1 MTALPALLPAPT
13 ALLTAVPDV
22 ERPALRLVPAPASA
36 PPYDDEPGTIPILRL
51 VTALVPMPEPGP
63 FDDDAWVAA
72 ARTPTSALP
81 AAQGFARVLLQAVLE
96 VVAGV
101 RPVKQLQRDTSPELY
116 ANLLET
122 LSGRPRATGVRP
134 DRRAVRSVH
143 VQQRPE
149 GIAEVCAT
157 VCSGER
163 TLALALRLEG
173 LDGRWKC
180 TELLGV

>member
-1 MTALPALLPAPT
+1 MTALTALAVVPDLPAG
-13 ALLTAVPDV
+13 VPD
-22 ERPALRLVPAPASA
+22 RPALRLVPAPPSS
-36 PPYDDEPGTIPILRL
+36 PPYDDEPGRAPLLRL
-51 VTALVPMPEPGP
+51 VTPLVPLPEVGP

-72 ARTPTSALP
+72 ARTPSAALP

-101 RPVKQLQRDTSPELY
+101 RPLKQLQRDTSPELY
-116 ANLLET
+116 AGLLAT
-122 LSGRPRATGVRP
+122 LSSRPRATGVRP
-134 DRRAVRSVH
+134 DQRAVRSVH

-157 VCSGER
+157 VLHGER
-163 TLALALRLEG
+163 TVALALRLEG

>member
-1 MTALPALLPAPT
+1 MTAQPAE
-13 ALLTAVPDV
+13 AVPAV
-22 ERPALRLVPAPASA
+22 ARPVLRLVPAPPSA
-36 PPYDDEPGTIPILRL
+36 PPYDDEPGTAPILRL
-51 VTALVPMPEPGP
+51 VTPLVPLPEVGP

-72 ARTPTSALP
+72 ERTPTAALP

-96 VVAGV
+96 VAAGV
-101 RPVKQLQRDTSPELY
+101 RPAKQLQRDTSPELY
-116 ANLLET
+116 ASLLET
-122 LSGRPRATGVRP
+122 ISARPRATGTRP
-134 DRRAVRSVH
+134 DRRAIRSVH

-157 VCSGER
+157 VRNGER

>member
-1 MTALPALLPAPT
+1 MNALPAETL
-13 ALLTAVPDV
+13 AVVP
-22 ERPALRLVPAPASA
+22 RPALRLVPAPPSA
-36 PPYDDEPGTIPILRL
+36 PPYDDEPGTAPILRL
-51 VTALVPMPEPGP
+51 VTPLAPLPEVGP

-72 ARTPTSALP
+72 ARTPTAALP

-96 VVAGV
+96 VAAGV

-116 ANLLET
+116 TRLLET
-122 LSGRPRATGVRP
+122 LSGRPRATGTRP
-134 DRRAVRSVH
+134 DQRAIRSVH

-157 VCSGER
+157 VRHGER